1 MTWDGIE
8 RRKEWGEALRQI
20 GQIQSTVENLHEDI
34 LALTAQVDRIN
45 AMTNRWKGAAAVI
58 LSMGALV
65 GWIIERTEVFKKL
78 F

>member
-1 MTWDGIE
+1 MPAAMAGTTA
-8 RRKEWGEALRQI
+8 EA
-20 GQIQSTVENLHEDI
+20 TVENLHEDI
-34 LALTAQVDRIN
+34 LALTARVDRIN

-58 LSMGALV
+58 LAMGALV